1 MNIEEELRPD
11 AEAAKIVTDEVS
23 KVKFVFLSIIPQ
35 FL

>member
-23 KVKFVFLSIIPQ
+23 TVYIFVNHPSFFL
-35 FL
+35 

>member
-23 KVKFVFLSIIPQ
+23 TLAFLSTSAI
-35 FL
+35 

>member
-23 KVKFVFLSIIPQ
+23 TLAFFSSFGV
-35 FL
+35 

>member
-23 KVKFVFLSIIPQ
+23 TLVFLSTSAI
-35 FL
+35 